1 MSDFFM
7 RLITE
12 NKRKYYYFFH
22 FRDPPKTHDDWL
34 KILQQQESLH
44 ALEMVK
50 WQKVLQTAI
59 ELLRKVSIVCEKIVS
74 DVTLLPVQKVVNNIK
89 DEL

>member
-1 MSDFFM
+1 MKFILGGKILKVFV
-7 RLITE
+7 L
-12 NKRKYYYFFH
+12 Y
-22 FRDPPKTHDDWL
+22 FRDPPKTHEEWL

-44 ALEMVK
+44 ATEMLK

-59 ELLRKVSIVCEKIVS
+59 ELLRKVSIICEKIVPNS
-74 DVTLLPVQKVVNNIK
+74 TNNFELKLNHLIK